1 MIPVKSPNK
10 ILFLLGLS
18 LPLLALL
25 TIGWLVR
32 ETSGRFQQSYF
43 QVAHTYKVVNLV
55 EQTQLHL
62 LDAETERRGYLLAG
76 GNDYLNS
83 YGTAM
88 TSVQKDIEQLQA
100 LLVKSGNQQTNITE
114 LQDLINVRL
123 GIDPDKMKS
132 PKALPDMLAVSLT
145 DEGKKTM
152 DTIDRVL
159 FQVREQEE

>member
-1 MIPVKSPNK
+1 MKLSPTANK

-32 ETSGRFQQSYF
+32 ETSGRFQQSFF
-43 QVAHTYKVVNLV
+43 QVEHTYKVVNLV

-76 GNDYLNS
+76 GSDYLDS

-88 TSVQKDIEQLQA
+88 TSVQKDIDQLQG
-100 LLVKSGNQQTNITE
+100 LLAKGANQQTNITE

-123 GIDPDKMKS
+123 GIDADKMK
-132 PKALPDMLAVSLT
+132 
-145 DEGKKTM
+145 
-152 DTIDRVL
+152 
-159 FQVREQEE
+159 